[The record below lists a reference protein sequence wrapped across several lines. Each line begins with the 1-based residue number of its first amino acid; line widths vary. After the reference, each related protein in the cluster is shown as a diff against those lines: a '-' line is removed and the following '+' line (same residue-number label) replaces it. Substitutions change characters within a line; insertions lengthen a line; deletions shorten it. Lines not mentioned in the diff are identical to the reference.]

1 MDAARK
7 DFIVLSEFSEQV
19 GPDPVVREG
28 DGMTCCV
35 LAASPH
41 SRSLPCD
48 ESACILASYA
58 ACVSSRD
65 CVRVFE
71 ALALG
76 VDAGQIVSKVALS
89 TEQCMQCKY
98 GAAILYS
105 VLCIAGVF
113 NHDRTREFFKL

>member
-28 DGMTCCV
+28 DGMICCV

-41 SRSLPCD
+41 SWSLPRE

-89 TEQCMQCKY
+89 TEQCKY

-113 NHDRTREFFKL
+113 DHDRTREFLKL